1 MAGMEGCWVA
11 SSAGAR
17 RPRARGGGCQAAL
30 RGRRASGRGQRGGR
44 GWGTHSQS
52 TRDID
57 EALMLGGDW
66 GFFAM
71 GWFLGG
77 SEVWAC
83 GDGASWGQPL
93 DARCVA
99 CGTPA
104 PLNGRGIPAAVDTR
118 RMSARI
124 RPQDPALA
132 EAGGAEPP
140 WVRSIPR
147 RVYRGRGRGPGRGSS
162 PAPSRQACPAPHR
175 ANNPRQIPGR
185 ERPRSAAAEE

>member
-83 GDGASWGQPL
+83 GWRVVGSAAGRAL
-93 DARCVA
+93 RGVRDACALERAGDPRSSRHSQDERADPAAGPSA
-99 CGTPA
+99 CGGG
-104 PLNGRGIPAAVDTR
+104 GRGTSMGAQHPPP
-118 RMSARI
+118 SLS
-124 RPQDPALA
+124 RPRP
-132 EAGGAEPP
+132 
-140 WVRSIPR
+140 
-147 RVYRGRGRGPGRGSS
+147 
-162 PAPSRQACPAPHR
+162 
-175 ANNPRQIPGR
+175 
-185 ERPRSAAAEE
+185 RPRSRELACPIATGVPRTTPREQPAANPGSRAPP